1 MLQENK
7 FLFFDAMKNDQI
19 FTSKVFHFLKR
30 SQIPKMGNIRG
41 CKEARLQK
49 NLLNLVS
56 YDSIRFG
63 IF

>member
-19 FTSKVFHFLKR
+19 FTSKVFHFLKG